1 MGLAANPITAVVLLL
16 LLSILAAPPP
26 VSAKLKTTTISFNN
40 FTFSDPLKVDSAATI
55 SYGALKVTLD
65 TANSAFSSLT
75 NQSGRILYNTP
86 FQLWEGKNDTF
97 SDRVASFNAS
107 FLVNIYRLPDSTTPG
122 EGLTFVVAPD
132 LNVPLNSYGEY
143 LGLTNATTDGNV
155 SNRILAVELDTFKED
170 FDPDANHVGL
180 NINSVR
186 SNKTT
191 SLTQL
196 GFELVGPNETA
207 NFFNIWV
214 QYDGVKKV
222 IEVYIAQQ
230 ANKTDPTPPRPANP
244 ILNSTLELRGLV
256 NQVSY
261 FGFSSSTSN
270 FTELNCVLRWNLT
283 VEHYS
288 DEKQLITKIA
298 LAAGIPAV
306 VLLAAAAVAGYFLRK
321 RWLARSNPQ
330 ILGAL
335 KSLPGTPR
343 EFQYKDLLKATNKF
357 DEKRK
362 LGQGGFGVVYK
373 GYLAN
378 EDLVVAV
385 KVFTRESLKGED
397 DFLAELTIIN
407 RLRHKHLVRLLG
419 WCHKHGKLLLVYEY
433 MPNGSL
439 DKHLFSDADSKPLS
453 WTLRL
458 KIISGVAAA
467 LNYLHNE
474 YDQKVVHRDL
484 KASNVLLDS
493 DFNARLGDFGLAWA
507 LENEKTSYAEAEG
520 IMGTLGYIAPECFHT
535 GKATQQS
542 DVYAFGA
549 VLLEVVCGFKPG
561 TRIGGY
567 QFLVDWVWALHHEG
581 QLLEAVDN
589 RLGEDNVAEEVQRFL
604 LLGLA
609 CSHPT
614 ASERPKTQDIVQ
626 MLSGSMPVP
635 YVPPFRPAYMS
646 PWVPMGDEDI
656 HQTIITD
663 TTSLTWA
670 LDNEK
675 TSYTEVGGIPG
686 TMGYM
691 APDTTFFASPHYGS
705 DSTSLA
711 INSERQRR
719 HSDSFNGAHLIG
731 QDQSGST
738 ASHSGKKRTRQIEN
752 GKWINSSISLE
763 DLQQHFGRKRKDAAE
778 SLGVSVSTFKRICRQ
793 HGIEW
798 WPTQRGSRVLK
809 PPDPAERNASSTFKT
824 LSTHGHTE
832 MENEMVGHHLYGMV
846 NEMVEFP
853 SDFCDGPNS
862 WNIENGSL
870 ANILGTP
877 AFHDPSAGNYLD
889 HMGISVSSVLKE
901 SGIATGSCGRSFQQ
915 KDQSTLSTPCPNG
928 NAILFPQPQVAST
941 AVMSSGNMGSSDDCR
956 YLLAPQAEA
965 RLEGHG
971 SGACYWTMPT
981 CCDLAS
987 SQLMPTTPYTTLS
1000 IPHMTPPLT
1009 EQQDM
1014 RSAMIKAIYGIDGNN
1029 IIKFQLPLSSG
1040 ILGLKE
1046 EVSKRLKFEHD
1057 SFDVKYKDEYGDFI
1071 LIACDEDLRDCLKLF
1086 SSLSNQEIRLWVFD
1100 KFANTGN
1107 FCKNCRSI
1115 KRKKHRYV

>member
-1 MGLAANPITAVVLLL
+1 MGQAANPITAVVLLL
-16 LLSILAAPPP
+16 LLSILAGPPP
-26 VSAKLKTTTISFNN
+26 VSAKLKTTTISFNT
-40 FTFSDPLKVDSAATI
+40 FTFSDPLKVDPPATI
-55 SYGALKVTLD
+55 SSGALQVTLD

-75 NQSGRILYNTP
+75 NQSGRILYDTP

-107 FLVNIYRLPDSTTPG
+107 FLVNIYRLPGSPIAG

-143 LGLTNATTDGNV
+143 LGLTNATTDGNA
-155 SNRILAVELDTFKED
+155 SNQILAVELDTFKED

-191 SLTQL
+191 SLNLTL
-196 GFELVGPNETA
+196 LELVGPNGTA
-207 NFFNIWV
+207 NFFNVWV

-261 FGFSSSTSN
+261 FGFSASTSN
-270 FTELNCVLRWNLT
+270 VTELNCVLRWNLT

-288 DEKQLITKIA
+288 DENQLITKIA
-298 LAAGIPAV
+298 LAVGIPAV

-321 RWLARSNPQ
+321 RWLARSNPH

-378 EDLVVAV
+378 EDLDVAV

-439 DKHLFSDADSKPLS
+439 DKHLFSDAESKPLS

-467 LNYLHNE
+467 LHYLHNE

-484 KASNVLLDS
+484 KASNILLDS
-493 DFNARLGDFGLAWA
+493 DFNAKLGDFGLARA

-520 IMGTLGYIAPECFHT
+520 MMGTLGYIAPECFHT

-567 QFLVDWVWALHHEG
+567 QFLVDWVWALHREG
-581 QLLEAVDN
+581 RLLEAVDKK
-589 RLGEDNVAEEVQRFL
+589 LEEDYVVEEAQKIL
-604 LLGLA
+604 LLGLS

-614 ASERPKTQDIVQ
+614 ACERPKTQEIVQ
-626 MLSGSMPVP
+626 ILSGSVAVP
-635 YVPPFRPAYMS
+635 QVPPFKPAFVWAS
-646 PWVPMGDEDI
+646 LPMVEGDS
-656 HQTIITD
+656 TAATTTNTLSF
-663 TTSLTWA
+663 TTSHYESHST
-670 LDNEK
+670 
-675 TSYTEVGGIPG
+675 P
-686 TMGYM
+686 M
-691 APDTTFFASPHYGS
+691 A
-705 DSTSLA
+705 
-711 INSERQRR
+711 IESEHQRR
-719 HSDSFNGAHLIG
+719 HSDSFN
-731 QDQSGST
+731 T
-738 ASHSGKKRTRQIEN
+738 
-752 GKWINSSISLE
+752 
-763 DLQQHFGRKRKDAAE
+763 
-778 SLGVSVSTFKRICRQ
+778 V
-793 HGIEW
+793 
-798 WPTQRGSRVLK
+798 
-809 PPDPAERNASSTFKT
+809 
-824 LSTHGHTE
+824 
-832 MENEMVGHHLYGMV
+832 
-846 NEMVEFP
+846 
-853 SDFCDGPNS
+853 
-862 WNIENGSL
+862 
-870 ANILGTP
+870 
-877 AFHDPSAGNYLD
+877 
-889 HMGISVSSVLKE
+889 
-901 SGIATGSCGRSFQQ
+901 
-915 KDQSTLSTPCPNG
+915 
-928 NAILFPQPQVAST
+928 
-941 AVMSSGNMGSSDDCR
+941 
-956 YLLAPQAEA
+956 
-965 RLEGHG
+965 
-971 SGACYWTMPT
+971 
-981 CCDLAS
+981 
-987 SQLMPTTPYTTLS
+987 
-1000 IPHMTPPLT
+1000 
-1009 EQQDM
+1009 
-1014 RSAMIKAIYGIDGNN
+1014 
-1029 IIKFQLPLSSG
+1029 
-1040 ILGLKE
+1040 
-1046 EVSKRLKFEHD
+1046 
-1057 SFDVKYKDEYGDFI
+1057 
-1071 LIACDEDLRDCLKLF
+1071 
-1086 SSLSNQEIRLWVFD
+1086 
-1100 KFANTGN
+1100 
-1107 FCKNCRSI
+1107 
-1115 KRKKHRYV
+1115 

>member
-1 MGLAANPITAVVLLL
+1 MGLAVNPITAVVLL

-55 SYGALKVTLD
+55 SYGALQVTLD

-191 SLTQL
+191 SLTPL
-196 GFELVGPNETA
+196 GFELVGPNGTA

-230 ANKTDPTPPRPANP
+230 ANQTVPTPPRPANP
-244 ILNSTLELRGLV
+244 ILNSSLELRGLV

-261 FGFSSSTSN
+261 FGFSASTSN

-306 VLLAAAAVAGYFLRK
+306 VLLAAAAVAGYFFRK
-321 RWLARSNPQ
+321 RWLARSNPH

-419 WCHKHGKLLLVYEY
+419 
-433 MPNGSL
+433 
-439 DKHLFSDADSKPLS
+439 
-453 WTLRL
+453 
-458 KIISGVAAA
+458 
-467 LNYLHNE
+467 
-474 YDQKVVHRDL
+474 
-484 KASNVLLDS
+484 
-493 DFNARLGDFGLAWA
+493 
-507 LENEKTSYAEAEG
+507 
-520 IMGTLGYIAPECFHT
+520 YIAPECFHT

-567 QFLVDWVWALHHEG
+567 QFLVDWVWALHREG
-581 QLLEAVDN
+581 RLLEAVDKK
-589 RLGEDNVAEEVQRFL
+589 LEEDYVVEEAQRIL

-614 ASERPKTQDIVQ
+614 ACERPKTQEIVQ
-626 MLSGSMPVP
+626 ILPGSVAVP
-635 YVPPFRPAYMS
+635 QVPPFKPAFVWAS
-646 PWVPMGDEDI
+646 LPMGEEDS
-656 HQTIITD
+656 TAA
-663 TTSLTWA
+663 TTSST
-670 LDNEK
+670 
-675 TSYTEVGGIPG
+675 TSF
-686 TMGYM
+686 
-691 APDTTFFASPHYGS
+691 TTSHYES
-705 DSTSLA
+705 RSTPLA
-711 INSERQRR
+711 IDSERQRR
-719 HSDSFNGAHLIG
+719 HSDSFNTI
-731 QDQSGST
+731 
-738 ASHSGKKRTRQIEN
+738 
-752 GKWINSSISLE
+752 
-763 DLQQHFGRKRKDAAE
+763 
-778 SLGVSVSTFKRICRQ
+778 
-793 HGIEW
+793 
-798 WPTQRGSRVLK
+798 
-809 PPDPAERNASSTFKT
+809 
-824 LSTHGHTE
+824 
-832 MENEMVGHHLYGMV
+832 
-846 NEMVEFP
+846 
-853 SDFCDGPNS
+853 
-862 WNIENGSL
+862 
-870 ANILGTP
+870 
-877 AFHDPSAGNYLD
+877 
-889 HMGISVSSVLKE
+889 
-901 SGIATGSCGRSFQQ
+901 
-915 KDQSTLSTPCPNG
+915 
-928 NAILFPQPQVAST
+928 
-941 AVMSSGNMGSSDDCR
+941 
-956 YLLAPQAEA
+956 
-965 RLEGHG
+965 
-971 SGACYWTMPT
+971 
-981 CCDLAS
+981 
-987 SQLMPTTPYTTLS
+987 
-1000 IPHMTPPLT
+1000 
-1009 EQQDM
+1009 
-1014 RSAMIKAIYGIDGNN
+1014 
-1029 IIKFQLPLSSG
+1029 
-1040 ILGLKE
+1040 
-1046 EVSKRLKFEHD
+1046 
-1057 SFDVKYKDEYGDFI
+1057 
-1071 LIACDEDLRDCLKLF
+1071 
-1086 SSLSNQEIRLWVFD
+1086 
-1100 KFANTGN
+1100 
-1107 FCKNCRSI
+1107 
-1115 KRKKHRYV
+1115 